1 MIRDNDRGQDLA
13 SMAGWSGDNSY
24 FVMTLKSPRYS
35 CRLSATRRIIFAP
48 DVCISV
54 ISASLICKRICDLK
68 LGCSWP
74 REMLSAQR
82 WTAHVLRG
90 LLSELQADT
99 A

>member
-1 MIRDNDRGQDLA
+1 
-13 SMAGWSGDNSY
+13 MAGWSGDNSY

-68 LGCSWP
+68 L
-74 REMLSAQR
+74 LSAQR

-90 LLSELQADT
+90 LLGELQADT